1 MNRLSVRLVLSHLL
15 VAVLGAAATFLVV
28 RQLAPSLFDQQ
39 IRLGAGGGLGA
50 GGAGGAGPGG
60 GGGPGGA
67 GMGGMGAPGSA
78 LRSQFAAAVDQALLV
93 GALVGAVAATAAGAV
108 AAYRLVRPIRGL
120 QGAARRLAG
129 GAYAAPVPVPHE
141 RELAAL
147 ATDLQSLG
155 QSLAETETRRVRL
168 LGEVAHEMRTPLT
181 VIDAHV
187 EGMIDGVLPTT
198 AQQLG
203 VLGDEVR
210 RLRRLADDLSAL
222 SRADEG
228 RLTLVP
234 ADVDLAQVVG
244 PAAQRLRAQVED
256 AGLALRLD
264 LGPEAAGQTAAQPG
278 QPGQPG
284 QPAGL
289 PVHADPDRIAQ
300 IVTNLIG
307 NAVRAT
313 PAGGM
318 ITVRCRRAGPLA
330 LAEVTDTGEGLA
342 PTELERVFER
352 FYRVPGRRSPGAEP
366 GSGIGLTIARAIAR
380 AHGGDLVARS
390 AGLGAGATFALT
402 IPLRPGPTPTVR
414 LTR

>member
-129 GAYAAPVPVPHE
+129 GAYAAPVPVPHD

-256 AGLALRLD
+256 AGLALQVD
-264 LGPEAAGQTAAQPG
+264 LGPEAA
-278 QPGQPG
+278 GQPG